1 MIKLSQTSKMPCKS
15 LSLPI
20 EETCKGRYDT
30 NGSIKEICKSCY
42 ADKGAYNWPPSVN
55 LKQHNY
61 NTMKNRAWVNDMI
74 TQLTKSKNNYF
85 RWFDSGDVESEEVL
99 QDIYDICDSTPEVN
113 HWIPTKSRELF
124 SQETWRL
131 LEGLNNVKVRYSSP
145 SKHGIYDNIHGSV
158 AISDKK
164 ELTKSMFLCKAKSV
178 GFNKKGKPNPK
189 KCHNCRA
196 CWHNN
201 KVVAY
206 EFH

>member
-30 NGSIKEICKSCY
+30 NGSIKEICESCY
-42 ADKGAYNWPPSVN
+42 AGKGAYNWPNSVN
-55 LKQHNY
+55 LKAHNH
-61 NTMKNRAWVNDMI
+61 TETRKHDFVPDMI
-74 TQLTKSKNNYF
+74 NKLYKMPYF
-85 RWFDSGDVESEEVL
+85 RWFDSGDIENEIMLEK
-99 QDIYDICDSTPEVN
+99 IYQICLETPDTK

-124 SQETWRL
+124 DQYLWEM
-131 LEGLNNVKVRYSSP
+131 LEYLPNVKVRYSSP

-178 GFNKKGKPNPK
+178 GFKKNGKPNPK

-196 CWHNN
+196 CWHND